1 MSYEFQGFMQQGWQ
15 CPICRRVYSPFT
27 SMCLY
32 CGKGEIS
39 TSTSTNIETV
49 SNKNNKD
56 DKDRFKDPFSDV
68 IANAIGQMSR
78 KAEDILKGNNH
89 DE

>member
-1 MSYEFQGFMQQGWQ
+1 MSYEFRGFIQQGWQ
-15 CPICRRVYSPFT
+15 CPICRRVYSPLT

-32 CGKGEIS
+32 CGTGEIS

-56 DKDRFKDPFSDV
+56 GNKVSVQHIIER
-68 IANAIGQMSR
+68 IM
-78 KAEDILKGNNH
+78 KGLDT